1 MERENLGS
9 LGKKKKKSPSQ
20 NSAFFLGLL
29 GFAPWNLSG
38 RQFRSFPQILPGF
51 LVSLGYPGIPYS
63 QHSAFP
69 GISSLKSPRIPLFF
83 PKFPNFFWGGRGL
96 VASPLFPKFFLHS
109 LGYPGILYSQKSP
122 FSWDYLDLLLK
133 ISQESS
139 FPKFP
144 LLLRFLLLKFQEV
157 FLGFFFFF
165 PFSPLKYSQESFGY
179 SQSKHPTE
187 AFPFF
192 HTIPMAGAHSREF
205 GSQDFYGGRGGE
217 GARSRDFLP
226 ESLLFSILQS
236 RLFSGVFLGVLGF
249 FFFVLPGK
257 IIGSSPKDRSEFQ
270 RDGAGSGLGA
280 APPLD
285 LGESGMGFGIQVGI
299 WDGRIRDG
307 IRDGIWNLGW
317 KNLGWNLE
325 FGMEESGMESGIQ
338 AGIWDGRIRAGIWN
352 LGWKNPG
359 FGLQAGIWDG
369 RIQAGIWNLGW
380 MNPGWNPGSRPDFGL
395 EESRECGAD
404 PTLRNPQNPS
414 GLRQFPAALLGRS
427 RGSGFL
433 KNLGKSQERTSLTPK
448 FHLLFQEELIPA
460 EIPEFGAV
468 SPPPAEKSAGIFPG
482 DPKKFP
488 APTLVGLPPPLFPA
502 NPDPSSEFR
511 AGNGQNSAGA
521 GSRTSGR
528 AGHGS
533 RSEFPEFGTGIES
546 RTLALPPNLFPV
558 FFFSFGVFF
567 FMEATLEFL
576 ECRAVGEGGGGGR
589 KSGIPGNFGVGF
601 SSWKTPG

>member
-317 KNLGWNLE
+317 KNLGWNSGSRLE

-338 AGIWDGRIRAGIWN
+338 AGIWKNLGWNLEFGMEESRLEFRIQAGIWDGRIWAGIWN

-359 FGLQAGIWDG
+359 WNLGSKLEFGMEESGLESGIWDG
-369 RIQAGIWNLGW
+369 RIRDS
-380 MNPGWNPGSRPDFGL
+380 GSRPEFGM
-395 EESRECGAD
+395 EESR
-404 PTLRNPQNPS
+404 
-414 GLRQFPAALLGRS
+414 
-427 RGSGFL
+427 
-433 KNLGKSQERTSLTPK
+433 
-448 FHLLFQEELIPA
+448 
-460 EIPEFGAV
+460 
-468 SPPPAEKSAGIFPG
+468 
-482 DPKKFP
+482 
-488 APTLVGLPPPLFPA
+488 
-502 NPDPSSEFR
+502 
-511 AGNGQNSAGA
+511 
-521 GSRTSGR
+521 
-528 AGHGS
+528 
-533 RSEFPEFGTGIES
+533 
-546 RTLALPPNLFPV
+546 
-558 FFFSFGVFF
+558 
-567 FMEATLEFL
+567 LE
-576 ECRAVGEGGGGGR
+576 
-589 KSGIPGNFGVGF
+589 SGIWAG
-601 SSWKTPG
+601 

>member
-1 MERENLGS
+1 MGGGE
-9 LGKKKKKSPSQ
+9 GK
-20 NSAFFLGLL
+20 GLDP
-29 GFAPWNLSG
+29 GIFCRN
-38 RQFRSFPQILPGF
+38 RCSFPSFNPDF
-51 LVSLGYPGIPYS
+51 
-63 QHSAFP
+63 FP
-69 GISSLKSPRIPLFF
+69 G
-83 PKFPNFFWGGRGL
+83 FFWGFW
-96 VASPLFPKFFLHS
+96 VFFFLC
-109 LGYPGILYSQKSP
+109 
-122 FSWDYLDLLLK
+122 F
-133 ISQESS
+133 
-139 FPKFP
+139 
-144 LLLRFLLLKFQEV
+144 
-157 FLGFFFFF
+157 
-165 PFSPLKYSQESFGY
+165 
-179 SQSKHPTE
+179 
-187 AFPFF
+187 
-192 HTIPMAGAHSREF
+192 
-205 GSQDFYGGRGGE
+205 
-217 GARSRDFLP
+217 
-226 ESLLFSILQS
+226 
-236 RLFSGVFLGVLGF
+236 
-249 FFFVLPGK
+249 PGK
-257 IIGSSPKDRSEFQ
+257 SSDPLRRIARNSKGME
-270 RDGAGSGLGA
+270 LGA
-280 APPLD
+280 DWERLRPWIWENPGWD
-285 LGESGMGFGIQVGI
+285 LGS
-299 WDGRIRDG
+299 R
-307 IRDGIWNLGW
+307 
-317 KNLGWNLE
+317 LE
-325 FGMEESGMESGIQ
+325 FGMEESGMESGMES
-338 AGIWDGRIRAGIWN
+338 GIWDGRIWDGIQDPGWNLGWKNPGWNLGSRPEFGRIWAGIWN

-359 FGLQAGIWDG
+359 
-369 RIQAGIWNLGW
+369 WNS
-380 MNPGWNPGSRPDFGL
+380 GSRPDFGL

>member
-1 MERENLGS
+1 ME
-9 LGKKKKKSPSQ
+9 
-20 NSAFFLGLL
+20 
-29 GFAPWNLSG
+29 
-38 RQFRSFPQILPGF
+38 
-51 LVSLGYPGIPYS
+51 
-63 QHSAFP
+63 
-69 GISSLKSPRIPLFF
+69 
-83 PKFPNFFWGGRGL
+83 
-96 VASPLFPKFFLHS
+96 
-109 LGYPGILYSQKSP
+109 
-122 FSWDYLDLLLK
+122 
-133 ISQESS
+133 
-139 FPKFP
+139 
-144 LLLRFLLLKFQEV
+144 
-157 FLGFFFFF
+157 
-165 PFSPLKYSQESFGY
+165 
-179 SQSKHPTE
+179 
-187 AFPFF
+187 
-192 HTIPMAGAHSREF
+192 
-205 GSQDFYGGRGGE
+205 
-217 GARSRDFLP
+217 
-226 ESLLFSILQS
+226 
-236 RLFSGVFLGVLGF
+236 
-249 FFFVLPGK
+249 
-257 IIGSSPKDRSEFQ
+257 
-270 RDGAGSGLGA
+270 
-280 APPLD
+280 
-285 LGESGMGFGIQVGI
+285 ESGMEFRIQAGI

-307 IRDGIWNLGW
+307 IWDPGRNLEESGLESGIWDGRIQAGIQDPGCNLGW
-317 KNLGWNLE
+317 KNPGWNSGSRPE
-325 FGMEESGMESGIQ
+325 FGMEESGLESGIQ